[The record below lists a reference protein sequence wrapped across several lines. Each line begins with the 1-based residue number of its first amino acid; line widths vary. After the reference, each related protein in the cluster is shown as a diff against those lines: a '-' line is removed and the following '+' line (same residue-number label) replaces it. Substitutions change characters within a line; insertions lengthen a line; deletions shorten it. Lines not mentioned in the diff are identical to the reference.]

1 MVRVLIVDDHESFR
15 SGLRALLASAAD
27 VEVVDE
33 AASGEQALALLP
45 GAQPDVV
52 LMDLAMPGMGGIE
65 ATARL
70 VRTHPHVRV
79 LVLSMSDDDDSVLAA
94 VRAGARGYV
103 LKGARRS
110 EILRSIRA
118 VAEGEAIFGPAIA
131 ARLTGYFGQMGRVPE
146 DPFPELTEREKEVL
160 ALLARHLTN
169 PQIAARLGLSDKTVR
184 NHVSNVL
191 AKLQVSDRA
200 QAILRAREA
209 GL

>member
-65 ATARL
+65 ATVRL

-131 ARLTGYFGQMGRVPE
+131 ARLTGYFGQMGRVPD